1 MLQTLCQMQH
11 FELVSPEVQTDWSVA
26 APRTTVK
33 RCARKLSNELHSICG
48 QPQEI
53 TFCDLS
59 RVFRGIGKGP
69 LRAAD
74 NVSSLKNQEQTV
86 RPWLC
91 RAVND

>member
-69 LRAAD
+69 EAPSRY
-74 NVSSLKNQEQTV
+74 SSLPYSKK
-86 RPWLC
+86 
-91 RAVND
+91 RAVFKKAP